1 MKKVLSLVLSLALII
16 ATMALPISASA
27 ASIDLLD
34 KASGTITMA
43 YSPSATEVHPGDS
56 FTVDVKA
63 VASVETLAVYD
74 YVVNLSYDSTV
85 FTVTNEE
92 SISLKKLTD
101 GTTSYVSLIGA
112 GGANLTNSAETTPT
126 LATLNFTVKD
136 DAAATIYTSSVIADD
151 SSFTVVNGS
160 AIDWYTK
167 ADNNL
172 VDAGYSITVAD
183 NTYAV
188 KVDGVALND
197 GMTYYDADGFTLAVT
212 GTNIETVTVT
222 NTSTDPATVITPST
236 STEGTSYNYSITV
249 AGAYTVAVK
258 VKGKDAETKTF
269 TLSTDT
275 IAADLALDFTPA
287 DTGYKAGATV
297 SVPVKISGLASAQA
311 AMVSFALTYD
321 PAKLELDTN
330 SLGAN
335 VSYTDG
341 TVVYGDKANS
351 SGLATDA
358 TVATLKFTVKS
369 EAAYGA
375 SNITIKDAK
384 LALVKQAIDP
394 TKDPIGISVGT
405 KTIVIVPE
413 KFATLPDNIGTE
425 DWSKTAYNV
434 VVTPTD
440 SSTTNIK
447 YVKLSKDAT
456 PAVGTQAELAAM
468 YKNETAIDSD
478 TVTVNTEE
486 KYVIVAAIGTD
497 PNLVYQHVGTLVPGA
512 SAWYD
517 GTAPTVSDSGIT
529 VSGIKEAKNGY
540 TLDIS
545 ALTKSDALSGVN
557 NLEYALVANG
567 SSGDPVYVAIDSVDA
582 KSVTIPAQN
591 FSGVVKF
598 RVTDKAGNT
607 AESTGVALKLDAD
620 DPTITDMKVGD
631 VKADGS
637 KDITAS
643 VADEGSGVTGGT
655 LSVTV
660 YYSASTEG
668 TALTEVS
675 AIEALANGVAATVAE
690 GKATYNTKVAGRY
703 YMVVADAAGHK
714 AAASVDATFDK
725 IDAASGIKV
734 ALYNGATPAAGFKK
748 SDATELTA
756 YSGSNG
762 SFRYVAIT
770 AEAAPT
776 GYTNTMTLSK
786 EGETAAAYTA
796 GTAITDI
803 GTYVLT
809 ITTAH
814 NTDTTDKAS
823 ATYKFSIVEETNMPS
838 PNNDKRFNIIDY
850 SMVRQVVGN
859 SETAVLPTADNK
871 FTGGLFSGDVNGN
884 LGLDSNDVAELIRSI
899 RAGEKPGTYTFKVFN
914 KATTGTQE

>member
-63 VASVETLAVYD
+63 VSDAATLAVYD

-126 LATLNFTVKD
+126 LATLNFTVND
-136 DAAATIYTSSVIADD
+136 TAAAKVYASSVIADD

-167 ADNNL
+167 ADMNL
-172 VDAGYSITVAD
+172 VDAGYTIEVVD

-188 KVDGVALND
+188 TVDNVALND
-197 GMTYYDADGFTLAVT
+197 GMTYYATNGVSLAVT
-212 GTNIETVTVT
+212 GTNIESVVVT
-222 NTSTDPATVITPST
+222 NTNTSATVDPST
-236 STEGTSYNYSITV
+236 STAGSSYTYSITV

-258 VKGKDAETKTF
+258 VKGKNVETKTF

-275 IAADLALDFTPA
+275 IAAELALELSPKE
-287 DTGYKAGATV
+287 TGYKAPETV

-311 AMVSFALTYD
+311 AMVSFTLTYD
-321 PAKLELDTN
+321 ADKLTLDTN
-330 SLGAN
+330 SLGEN
-335 VSYTDG
+335 VEYTDG
-341 TVVYGDKANS
+341 TVVYGDKLNS
-351 SGLATDA
+351 SGIGNNA
-358 TVATLKFTVKS
+358 TVATLNFTVK
-369 EAAYGA
+369 EGAAYGA
-375 SNITIKDAK
+375 SDITISDAK

-413 KFATLPDNIGTE
+413 KFATLPEDIGTPA
-425 DWSKTAYNV
+425 WSKDAYEV
-434 VVTPTD
+434 VVTPV
-440 SSTTNIK
+440 SAANVK
-447 YVKLSKDAT
+447 YVKVSSE
-456 PAVGTQAELAAM
+456 PAVGTQADLEAM

-478 TVTVNTEE
+478 TVTVNSED
-486 KYVIVAAIGTD
+486 KYVIVAAIGSGD
-497 PNLVYQHVGTLVPGA
+497 NLVYQHVGTLVPGTN
-512 SAWYD
+512 AWYD
-517 GTAPTVSDSGIT
+517 GTAPTVSDSNIT
-529 VSGIKEAKNGY
+529 VSGIKDAKNGY
-540 TLDIS
+540 VLDIS
-545 ALTKSDALSGVN
+545 ALTKSDVLSGVN
-557 NLEYALVANG
+557 KLEYTLNG
-567 SSGDPVYVAIDSVDA
+567 TEYTAILDVNA
-582 KSVTIPAQN
+582 TSVTIPAQN

-620 DPTITDMKVGD
+620 DPTITGMTVGE
-631 VKADGS
+631 VKTDGS

-643 VADEGSGVTGGT
+643 VADTGSGVTGGT

-675 AIEALANGVAATVAE
+675 AIEALANGVAATVAA

-714 AAASVDATFDK
+714 AAASADASFVK

-838 PNNDKRFNIIDY
+838 PNNDTRFNIIDY

-859 SETAVLPTADNK
+859 SETAVLPTAANK

-884 LGLDSNDVAELIRSI
+884 LGLDTDDVAELIKSI
-899 RAGEKPGTYTFKVFN
+899 RAGEKPGTYTFKVLN

>member
-16 ATMALPISASA
+16 ATMALPISGFA

-43 YSPSATEVHPGDS
+43 YSPSATEVHPGDT

-63 VASVETLAVYD
+63 VSSVETLAVYD
-74 YVVNLSYDSTV
+74 YVVNLSYDASV

-92 SISLKKLTD
+92 SIRLKKLTD
-101 GTTSYVSLIGA
+101 GSTSYVSLIGA

-126 LATLNFTVKD
+126 LATLNFTVND
-136 DAAATIYTSSVIADD
+136 TAAAKVYASSCIADD
-151 SSFTVVNGS
+151 SSFTVENSS

-167 ADNNL
+167 ADDNL
-172 VDAGYSITVAD
+172 VDAGYTIKVVD

-188 KVDGVALND
+188 TVDNVALND

-222 NTSTDPATVITPST
+222 NTSTDPATVIESST
-236 STEGTSYNYSITV
+236 STAGSSYTYSITA

-258 VKGKDAETKTF
+258 VKGKNAETKTF

-275 IAADLALDFTPA
+275 ISAQLALELTPA
-287 DTGYKAGATV
+287 ETGYKAGATV

-311 AMVSFALTYD
+311 AMVSFTLTYD

-358 TVATLKFTVKS
+358 TVATLNFTVKS
-369 EAAYGA
+369 DAAYGA
-375 SNITIKDAK
+375 SEIVIDNAK

-413 KFATLPDNIGTE
+413 TFATLPADIITPAWKN
-425 DWSKTAYNV
+425 SQYNV
-434 VVTPTD
+434 VVTPVD
-440 SSTTNIK
+440 AANVK
-447 YVKLSKDAT
+447 YVKVSKDAT
-456 PAVGTQAELAAM
+456 PAVGTQADLEAM
-468 YKNETAIDSD
+468 YENTSAIDSD
-478 TVTVNTEE
+478 TVTVNSEE
-486 KYVIVAAIGTD
+486 KYVIVAAIGTGD
-497 PNLVYQHVGTLVPGA
+497 NLVYQHVGTLVPGA

-517 GTAPTVSDSGIT
+517 GTAPTVSDSNIT
-529 VSGIKEAKNGY
+529 VSGIQDAKADY
-540 TLDIS
+540 VLVIS

-557 NLEYALVANG
+557 KLEYTLNG
-567 SSGDPVYVAIDSVDA
+567 TEYTAISEVDA
-582 KSVTIPAQN
+582 TSVTIPAQN

-607 AESTGVALKLDAD
+607 AESTGVDLKLDAD
-620 DPTITDMKVGD
+620 DPTITGMTVGE
-631 VKADGS
+631 VKTDGS

-643 VADEGSGVTGGT
+643 VADTGSGVTGGT

-660 YYSASTEG
+660 YYSASTTGE
-668 TALTEVS
+668 ALTTVS
-675 AIEALANGVAATVAE
+675 EIEKLENKGAATVAE

-714 AAASVDATFDK
+714 AAASVDATFNK

-734 ALYNGATPAAGFKK
+734 ALYNGATAAAGFKT
-748 SDATELTA
+748 SNATELAT

-770 AEAAPT
+770 ADEAPS

-786 EGETAAAYTA
+786 DAATAAAYTA

-803 GTYVLT
+803 GTYELT

-850 SMVRQVVGN
+850 SMVRQVVGA
-859 SETAVLPTADNK
+859 SETPVLPTTANN

-899 RAGEKPGTYTFKVFN
+899 RAGEKPGTYTFDVLN
-914 KATTGTQE
+914 K